1 VTYFQKE
8 KNLRQSIDLTM
19 TLSSDKL
26 LDEEIN
32 AILITSVKNKRQCQR
47 SLMPIFETRIWKVS
61 ETQLA
66 VRLEIGVHKL
76 EWEILITECRIMI
89 TNFNLFVHDESVS
102 ALSVIE
108 NDTENISQLALDDE
122 EL

>member
-1 VTYFQKE
+1 MTYFQKE

-89 TNFNLFVHDESVS
+89 TNFNLFVRDESVS